1 MDGNKK
7 LMINFNEIIFI
18 IEINLTK
25 QMTSENY
32 SSVIIKAKEGFYIT
46 EVDDTIDITKR
57 TIATAIALGTN
68 DSADNYKEIT
78 ADEANEL
85 KRLQDEAR
93 KEQIEAY
100 RLEQEQKTAK

>member
-1 MDGNKK
+1 
-7 LMINFNEIIFI
+7 
-18 IEINLTK
+18 
-25 QMTSENY
+25 MTSENY

-46 EVDDTIDITKR
+46 EVDDSIDIQNR

-78 ADEANEL
+78 ADEADEL

-93 KEQIEAY
+93 KEQIAAY
-100 RLEQEQKTAK
+100 RLESEQKEIV

>member
-1 MDGNKK
+1 
-7 LMINFNEIIFI
+7 
-18 IEINLTK
+18 
-25 QMTSENY
+25 MTTENY

-78 ADEANEL
+78 ADDADEL

>member
-1 MDGNKK
+1 M
-7 LMINFNEIIFI
+7 LNFNEIIFI
-18 IEINLTK
+18 NEINLTK
-25 QMTSENY
+25 QMTTENY

-46 EVDDTIDITKR
+46 EVDESIDIQNR

-100 RLEQEQKTAK
+100 RREQEQKTVK

>member
-1 MDGNKK
+1 
-7 LMINFNEIIFI
+7 
-18 IEINLTK
+18 
-25 QMTSENY
+25 MTSENY

-46 EVDDTIDITKR
+46 EVDDSIDIQNR

-78 ADEANEL
+78 ADEADEL

-93 KEQIEAY
+93 KEQIAAY
-100 RLEQEQKTAK
+100 RLESEQKEIVYLKSATIIQYTIKGRFMSR

>member
-1 MDGNKK
+1 
-7 LMINFNEIIFI
+7 
-18 IEINLTK
+18 
-25 QMTSENY
+25 MTSENY
-32 SSVIIKAKEGFYIT
+32 SNVIIKAKEGFYIT

-78 ADEANEL
+78 AEEADEL
-85 KRLQDEAR
+85 KRQQDEAR

-100 RLEQEQKTAK
+100 RLEQEQKTVE